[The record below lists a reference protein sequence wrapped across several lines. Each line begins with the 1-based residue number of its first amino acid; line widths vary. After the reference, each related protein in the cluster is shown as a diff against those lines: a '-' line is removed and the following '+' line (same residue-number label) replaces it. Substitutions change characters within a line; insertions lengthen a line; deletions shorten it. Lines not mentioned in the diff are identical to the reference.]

1 MLSCFFTAHLVTPMT
16 FFFFFEYRKMEIFS
30 VAIDLLSWLVST
42 QPWPHLANVFPPSA
56 PVPRSLAL
64 FQPESKP
71 CYYVTEASHP
81 CDDKVCACKRAAEDL
96 IHYLHFSWDESL
108 LCSYSGETWSD
119 NKVKAWTSADRESM
133 AVCGLVTLLAGGKAF
148 IWFVALCVV
157 FLVLSA
163 GCYKCWWLQS
173 LGFLFL
179 LLNPLATGCVSKT
192 QESSLFLKKQCS
204 ILGCD
209 DFKFLSIRVTSD

>member
-1 MLSCFFTAHLVTPMT
+1 
-16 FFFFFEYRKMEIFS
+16 
-30 VAIDLLSWLVST
+30 
-42 QPWPHLANVFPPSA
+42 
-56 PVPRSLAL
+56 
-64 FQPESKP
+64 
-71 CYYVTEASHP
+71 
-81 CDDKVCACKRAAEDL
+81 
-96 IHYLHFSWDESL
+96 
-108 LCSYSGETWSD
+108 
-119 NKVKAWTSADRESM
+119 M

-179 LLNPLATGCVSKT
+179 LLDPLATGCVSKT
-192 QESSLFLKKQCS
+192 QESSLFLKKQYS

-209 DFKFLSIRVTSD
+209 DFKFLSVSRIGLVSSKCQPFRAESEVYTAAVPLMATWGFLQKWVSFHRLPVKMPNFTAEIQKINLAVTNAFRFLAAVANSCLLGLASVWPCDLFSDGWSAIVAFLFHFSSKNIEWPHKVKAGTAPASPLP